1 MTFENI
7 LQFLVAIVLFLTFLA
22 VVWYAFETRKLWKET
37 VRQTKLQLTPHIIL
51 YNKKNDLICR
61 NIGNSSAI
69 NVEISTFE
77 AIDKDSGKLVFRVTF
92 PPLYVLESKQ
102 EKIIEPEIKFED
114 KDLEY
119 IVEGLEF
126 AGKKFFPF
134 FPKETKQRE
143 YPLIIDYENL
153 ENMPFRAKV
162 TIKCREEKIKISE
175 IKEVQK
181 NRAESNDS
189 TLEF

>member
-1 MTFENI
+1 MTCENI
-7 LQFLVAIVLFLTFLA
+7 IQLLVAIVLFLTFLA
-22 VVWYAFETRKLWKET
+22 IVWYAYETRKLWKET
-37 VRQTKLQLTPHIIL
+37 VKQTKLQLTPHLIL
-51 YNKKNDLICR
+51 DYKDNLICR

-77 AIDKDSGKLVFRVTF
+77 AIDKDSEKLVFRVTF
-92 PPLYVLESKQ
+92 PPLYVLEPKQ
-102 EKIIEPEIKFED
+102 EKIIEPEIKFEN

-119 IVEGLEF
+119 LVEGFEF

-134 FPKETKQRE
+134 FPEESKKKE

-153 ENMPFRAKV
+153 ENVPFRTKV
-162 TIKCREEKIKISE
+162 TIKCREEKIKILE

-181 NRAESNDS
+181 KEGKIK
-189 TLEF
+189 